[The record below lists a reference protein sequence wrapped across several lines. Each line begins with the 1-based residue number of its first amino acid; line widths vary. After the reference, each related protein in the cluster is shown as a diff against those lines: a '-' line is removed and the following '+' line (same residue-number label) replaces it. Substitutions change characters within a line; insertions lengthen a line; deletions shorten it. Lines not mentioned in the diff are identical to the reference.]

1 MGPYLTVLS
10 INAALIAVAYG
21 LVYPRLSPLTARR
34 MTHADLV
41 VTALALGSAGLLF
54 AGRGLGFEIGPV
66 PLRWWGFSLLSMMII
81 EAPVFWAF
89 CRARGVSL
97 RNPDAPARPPRS

>member
-1 MGPYLTVLS
+1 
-10 INAALIAVAYG
+10 
-21 LVYPRLSPLTARR
+21 
-34 MTHADLV
+34 
-41 VTALALGSAGLLF
+41 
-54 AGRGLGFEIGPV
+54 
-66 PLRWWGFSLLSMMII
+66 MMII